1 MALNSISV
9 LEPELELM
17 KASKPTLSTAEL
29 TGQVSLK
36 EAGHVTVDFLGGR
49 TDEDRG
55 ERRGARGDQEGP

>member
-1 MALNSISV
+1 
-9 LEPELELM
+9 M

-36 EAGHVTVDFLGGR
+36 VAGHVTVDFLGGR

-55 ERRGARGDQEGP
+55 ERQGARGDQEGP